1 MKLRITQMILTP
13 NRTLPFYKTTCCNLR
28 KHFLL
33 AMSTFWQTRIMRH
46 LTLIS
51 VLTFSLNAHKLD
63 RTKKRGNGN
72 IKTKPSIGLKQTTYR
87 RGLSKYYVF
96 CVGDKMI
103 YHVSGKQCRFGA
115 YSKVQDVFKLFS
127 HTSVFT
133 YYYVKY
139 IAYTIWISIYILRI
153 IHIPEINIVTS
164 NGNIGY
170 WTHIKS
176 NLAVIMLNTHYII
189 EVTKFTCF
197 IV

>member
-1 MKLRITQMILTP
+1 MLSQEKIDLYDERDNFDAVIILYQKYQFLPVYKVNKKYMNLRITP
-13 NRTLPFYKTTCCNLR
+13 NRTLPFYKTTCCSLR

-72 IKTKPSIGLKQTTYR
+72 IKTKPSIGLKQTTHR

-115 YSKVQDVFKLFS
+115 YFKVQDVFKLFS

-133 YYYVKY
+133 CYYVRY
-139 IAYTIWISIYILRI
+139 IAYQI
-153 IHIPEINIVTS
+153 
-164 NGNIGY
+164 
-170 WTHIKS
+170 
-176 NLAVIMLNTHYII
+176 
-189 EVTKFTCF
+189 
-197 IV
+197 